1 MLDLLYY
8 YDYKGYKKNRE
19 LWYKVVLVLFILIA
33 GLRYRIGIDTVR
45 YLYDYYHDTPTLYSL
60 KFGDLNIANNPLWK
74 ILNSFFYTLGAKY
87 YIVQL
92 VESAFVNIL
101 IFKYVKKHTSYIF
114 TSVLLYFLWMYASYS
129 FEAMKAGFSMAL
141 CLFANDYFLDKKWV
155 KFVLISLL
163 AFLFHPSSIIIT
175 FFSCFT
181 FLKINKMGL
190 LILCITFFVGGML
203 QLIYG
208 DLILAF
214 SFNDYLYNKAA
225 VYGESDRYFTAD
237 SNRNVVYYA
246 VHYVFIVLPSLL
258 SFWVV
263 KNKRNLSLL
272 KFEPYLFLA
281 LFFVTMSANIYLF
294 FRIYYFYTIYII
306 LFISQAIVD
315 LWKGI
320 RFKLS
325 FLNAILILLPFIVY
339 MYYSYVGDRWMRYY
353 PYASVVEKTINHQRE
368 KMYKEIRSDGIV
380 PMPKK
385 NEY

>member
-19 LWYKVVLVLFILIA
+19 LWYKVILVLFILIA

-60 KFGDLNIANNPLWK
+60 KFDDLNIAKNPLWI

-87 YIVQL
+87 FMVQL

-141 CLFANDYFLDKKWV
+141 CLFANDYFLDRKWA
-155 KFVLISLL
+155 KFVFISLL

-181 FLKINKMGL
+181 FLKLNKVGL
-190 LILCITFFVGGML
+190 LILCVTFFVGGLL

-208 DLILAF
+208 DLIMAF
-214 SFNDYLYNKAA
+214 SFNDYLYNKA
-225 VYGESDRYFTAD
+225 VSYGESDQYFVVEKDRNIIYFTI
-237 SNRNVVYYA
+237 
-246 VHYVFIVLPSLL
+246 HYVFIVLPVLI

-263 KNKRNLSLL
+263 KKKNLSLMRY
-272 KFEPYLFLA
+272 ESHLFLA
-281 LFFVTMSANIYLF
+281 LFFITMSINIFIF

-306 LFISQAIVD
+306 LFISQAFVD
-315 LWKGI
+315 LCKKI
-320 RFKLS
+320 TLKLS
-325 FLNAILILLPFIVY
+325 LIKVAFVLFPFFIYVF
-339 MYYSYVGDRWMRYY
+339 YSYKGDRWMRYY
-353 PYASVVEKTINHQRE
+353 PYATILDKTVSFQRE
-368 KMYKEIRSDGIV
+368 KMYKEGRSDGIV
-380 PMPKK
+380 PIPKK